1 MSKELVNIESVK
13 ARIYTIRGIKVMLD
27 SDLAVLYGVETKHLK
42 RQVSRNIDRFPS
54 DFMLILT
61 LEEAEKISRYQNGTL
76 KQGQN
81 IKYQPY
87 AFTEQ
92 GVAMLS
98 GILKST
104 IAVEINI
111 RIMRAF
117 VELRKA
123 VATNPD
129 YEQLKEKVRRI
140 ESQME
145 AMSANNM
152 VDGILI
158 EKKLTTM
165 SADIRRISETLD
177 NFQDGYIVIKRP
189 EGGLNEG

>member
-1 MSKELVNIESVK
+1 MSKELAAIETVK
-13 ARIYTIRGIKVMLD
+13 AKIYTVRGLKVMLD
-27 SDLAVLYGVETKHLK
+27 SDLAALYGVETKHLK

-54 DFMLILT
+54 DFMLTLT
-61 LEEAEKISRYQNGTL
+61 LEEAEEISRYQNGTL

-81 IKYQPY
+81 VKYQPY

-98 GILKST
+98 GILKSN

-123 VATNPD
+123 IATNPD

-145 AMSANNM
+145 ALSTNNM
-152 VDGILI
+152 VDGILV
-158 EKKLTTM
+158 EKKMTTM

-189 EGGLNEG
+189 QEGLK